1 MLAQGRAADALR
13 LADARNGAGDGIDVW
28 QLRGEALVTL
38 GRLDDAIDALSSGLT
53 LEPNHIDSLLLRGAA
68 RQAMARYPEALD
80 DYDRVLQLQQGNAD
94 AQFNCGLILAAQGK
108 HQLACKRYEL
118 AIAARPGFPGAITQR
133 GVALVKL
140 GRSDEALDAFA
151 RAIELDPDFIE
162 ALRNRADLL
171 NQLHKSDNSFA
182 AYGELLAAYDRAL
195 AIAPDDT
202 DLNNNRGTV
211 LQRLGRLNDALAC
224 YEKALAIRPDFFD
237 ALNNSGIVL
246 DALDRME
253 QSEARFRLAL
263 RSDPGKV
270 AAHLNL
276 ALCLLRLGRFG
287 EGWQEYEW
295 RWRMPNFRRYDYGF
309 KEPRWDGTQD
319 LRGKT
324 LLLTAE
330 QGLGDTLQFVRYI
343 PLLRGRCAKLM
354 LLVPGPLAELLGVN
368 FPDVHINNASKRLPE
383 FDYHCPLLS
392 LPLAFGTTLE
402 SIPNPGAYLQAPL
415 DLRLEWETAHPPA
428 ATPRVGVVW
437 AGNPEHGNDLHRSIP
452 LTTFLPLLGVR
463 GREYFI
469 LQKDLSEQDR
479 KMLTGCQDTIF
490 ASDRF
495 GDFRDTAAAIAQL
508 DLVITV
514 DTSVAHLAGAMGKP
528 VWILIPPQ
536 ADWRWILGRD
546 DSPWYPT
553 ARIYR
558 RLSETSWDS
567 VIGQVAA
574 DLRTFAPT
582 RDAVP
587 ARQLA
592 SGIDEA
598 LRAAVVLHNRGQLDD
613 AAAMYAGVLQLEP
626 DNFDANHLLGQ
637 ARRRQGRNDEAEA
650 LYRHALR
657 VRPDN
662 VPALNNLMRLLRS
675 AGRQEQ
681 ALEIHNRLITL
692 CPSDPRAWS
701 ERAAS
706 LLALNRHDE
715 ALENLDRALAL
726 DPDHLNALNN
736 YAVVML
742 HRKRHEEALAYLDRL
757 LAIKPDFV
765 DGIANRGLA
774 LLGLGRPLE
783 AIENYHLGLK
793 LAPNSTTQLCNH
805 GISLMAVNRH
815 AEAIE
820 QFHKALAIDPRHID
834 ANWNLSL
841 SQLALGD
848 FANGWRQYEWRWK
861 RTELAPHYREI
872 PIPLWTGA
880 EDLSGRC
887 LFIHF
892 EQGFGDTFQF
902 LRYLPLLKARG
913 ARMLLSI
920 PEAMRHLVAANFPD
934 VEVFSGNEVLP
945 PFDYHVAI
953 MSLPLALGTTL
964 ATIPAA
970 NPPYLRAPKD
980 RIAAW
985 RRRIP
990 RGRQLHVGL
999 VWSGNPGHRYD
1010 AQRSL
1015 GIDGMRTLLDL
1026 PGIRF
1031 HALQK
1036 EVREG
1041 EAELL
1046 AQMPRIDPLGPDLKD
1061 FSDTA
1066 AAINQLDLV
1075 ITVDTSVAHLA
1086 GAMGKPVWI
1095 LLPHAADWRWL
1106 TDREDSPWYPT
1117 VRLFRLAFGEPAD
1130 ANLRR
1135 VRAALKDFR
1144 KARRP

>member
-1 MLAQGRAADALR
+1 MA
-13 LADARNGAGDGIDVW
+13 
-28 QLRGEALVTL
+28 L
-38 GRLDDAIDALSSGLT
+38 GRLDDAISALTSGLAM
-53 LEPNHIDSLLLRGAA
+53 EPNHIDSLLLRGAA
-68 RQAMARYPEALD
+68 RQALARYPEALD
-80 DYDRVLQLQQGNAD
+80 DYNRVLQLKPENPD
-94 AQFNCGLILAAQGK
+94 ALFNSGLILATQEK
-108 HQLACKRYEL
+108 HQLACSRYEL
-118 AIAARPGFPGAITQR
+118 AIAARPDFPGAITQR
-133 GVALVKL
+133 GAALIKL
-140 GRSDEALDAFA
+140 GRNEEALDAFA
-151 RAIELDPDFIE
+151 QAIKLDPNFLE

-171 NQLHKSDNSFA
+171 NQMHKSDSSFD

-195 AIAPDDT
+195 TIAPDDK
-202 DLNNNRGTV
+202 DLHNNRGTV

-224 YEKALAIRPDFFD
+224 YDKALAIRPDFFD

-246 DALDRME
+246 DALDHME

-263 RSDPGKV
+263 RSDPGKI

-276 ALCLLRLGRFG
+276 ALCLLRMGRLE
-287 EGWQEYEW
+287 EGWREYEW
-295 RWRMPNFRRYDYGF
+295 RWRTPNFRRYDYGF

-319 LRGKT
+319 LQGKT

-343 PLLRGRCAKLM
+343 PQLKERCAKLL
-354 LLVPGPLAELLGVN
+354 LLVPGPLAELLSIN
-368 FPDVHINNASKRLPE
+368 FPYVHINNASKRLPE

-392 LPLAFGTTLE
+392 LPFALGTTLE

-415 DLRLEWETAHPPA
+415 DLRLEWETAFPHA
-428 ATPRVGVVW
+428 GTPKVGLVW

-452 LTTFLPLLGVR
+452 LATFFPLLQVKDR
-463 GREYFI
+463 KYFV
-469 LQKDLSEQDR
+469 LQKDISEQDR
-479 KMLTGCQDTIF
+479 RMLSDCSDVVF
-490 ASDRF
+490 ANDRF
-495 GDFRDTAAAIAQL
+495 RDFRDTAAAVAQL
-508 DLVITV
+508 DIVITV

-536 ADWRWILGRD
+536 ADWRWVLGRT
-546 DSPWYPT
+546 DSPWYLS

-558 RLSETSWDS
+558 RTADASWNS
-567 VIGQVAA
+567 VINQVAD
-574 DLRTFAPT
+574 DLRNYSPLVN
-582 RDAVP
+582 AVP
-587 ARQLA
+587 TRQLA
-592 SGIDEA
+592 SGVDEA
-598 LRAAVVLHNRGQLDD
+598 LRAAVVLHNNGQLDD
-613 AAAMYAGVLQLEP
+613 AGAIYAGVLQLDP
-626 DNFDANHLLGQ
+626 NNFDASHLLGQ
-637 ARRRQGRNDEAEA
+637 VRRRQERRAEAET
-650 LYRHALR
+650 LYRHALML
-657 VRPDN
+657 RPND
-662 VPALNNLMRLLRS
+662 VAALNNLMRLLRS
-675 AGRQEQ
+675 SGRHEQ
-681 ALEIHNRLITL
+681 ALEIHNRLVAL
-692 CPSDPRAWS
+692 CPSDPKAWS

-715 ALENLDRALAL
+715 ALENLNRTLAL
-726 DPDHLNALNN
+726 DPNHLNALNN

-742 HRKRHEEALAYLDRL
+742 HQKRHPDALAHLDRL
-757 LAIKPDFV
+757 LAIKPDFG
-765 DGIANRGLA
+765 DAIANRGLA

-783 AIENYHLGLK
+783 AIENYRYGLK
-793 LAPNSTTQLCNH
+793 LAPASTTQLCNH

-815 AEAIE
+815 AEAID
-820 QFHKALAIDPRHID
+820 QFHKALAIDPQHVD

-841 SQLALGD
+841 SQLAMGD
-848 FANGWRQYEWRWK
+848 YANGWRQYEWRWK
-861 RTELAPHYREI
+861 RTELAPHYREM

-887 LFIHF
+887 LFLHF

-902 LRYLPLLKARG
+902 LRYLPLLKARC
-913 ARMLLSI
+913 ARVILSI

-934 VEVFSGNEVLP
+934 VEVFSGNDVLP
-945 PFDYHVAI
+945 PFDYHIAM
-953 MSLPLALGTTL
+953 MSLPLAFGTTL
-964 ATIPAA
+964 SNIPAA
-970 NPPYLRAPKD
+970 DSPYLRAPKD

-1015 GIDGMRTLLDL
+1015 GLESMRTLLDL

-1036 EVREG
+1036 ELRESD
-1041 EAELL
+1041 AELL
-1046 AQMPRIDPLGPDLKD
+1046 SQMPRIDPLGPEFKD

-1086 GAMGKPVWI
+1086 AALGKPVWI
-1095 LLPHAADWRWL
+1095 MLPHAADWRWL

-1117 VRLFRLAFGEPAD
+1117 VRLFRLALGESAD
-1130 ANLRR
+1130 ANVQR
-1135 VRAALKDFR
+1135 VRAALKEFR
-1144 KARRP
+1144 KAKRL